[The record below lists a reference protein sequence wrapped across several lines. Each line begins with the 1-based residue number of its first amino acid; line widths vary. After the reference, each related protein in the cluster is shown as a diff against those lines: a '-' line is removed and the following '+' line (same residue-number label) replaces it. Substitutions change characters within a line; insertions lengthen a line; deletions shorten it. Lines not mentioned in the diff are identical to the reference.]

1 MIAKSGMMNFAESG
15 IDEAPLQSHYLVP
28 LHDLCCL
35 RSFKERR
42 LQVCANLI
50 GPGASR
56 WKGGGASRKVLRE
69 PHCREARSL
78 EPLDI
83 SLSIPILPP
92 IFREVH
98 NSTRNY
104 RLSRIPSGI
113 AILHYEAKWSLRPI
127 SLKNAIRWS
136 DASTFSCDVNSPI
149 NRITSI
155 QFVPLEKRRA
165 KTTCAYQPNEGR
177 GYGACFTGSY
187 KSAFIGLSLLI
198 LGALCMGIC
207 IKLAC
212 ECDQCRVKCYAAI
225 FTFIIGF
232 IASSH
237 GLFFA
242 FSGDWPE
249 LASSN
254 CLTENVSVLPVV
266 VPELKLGDVER
277 QIFLADLVECSDH
290 PALNQRPETFNRIGM
305 HRADNILAARMV
317 DCGVRKFFVA
327 GVCSRPIDR

>member
-1 MIAKSGMMNFAESG
+1 MGKYPSCFRELEGPIVIAKSGMMNFAESG
-15 IDEAPLQSHYLVP
+15 IDEAPLQSHYWVP

-42 LQVCANLI
+42 LQVCANWI

-83 SLSIPILPP
+83 SWSIPILPP

-149 NRITSI
+149 NRITRSNSCHWRSDAPKLHALTSPMKAAAMALVLLARI
-155 QFVPLEKRRA
+155 RA
-165 KTTCAYQPNEGR
+165 
-177 GYGACFTGSY
+177 
-187 KSAFIGLSLLI
+187 
-198 LGALCMGIC
+198 
-207 IKLAC
+207 
-212 ECDQCRVKCYAAI
+212 
-225 FTFIIGF
+225 
-232 IASSH
+232 
-237 GLFFA
+237 
-242 FSGDWPE
+242 
-249 LASSN
+249 
-254 CLTENVSVLPVV
+254 
-266 VPELKLGDVER
+266 
-277 QIFLADLVECSDH
+277 
-290 PALNQRPETFNRIGM
+290 
-305 HRADNILAARMV
+305 
-317 DCGVRKFFVA
+317 
-327 GVCSRPIDR
+327 